1 MALTAEVR
9 VLPSEIFLLW
19 LVVFLYVWLVYDS
32 LGLAFGIVAQLVRA
46 VGSQVQVLAMPF
58 FCFVTL
64 GLDSLCLVTLG

>member
-1 MALTAEVR
+1 M
-9 VLPSEIFLLW
+9 FLC
-19 LVVFLYVWLVYDS
+19 VWLVYDS

-58 FCFVTL
+58 FCFVTF